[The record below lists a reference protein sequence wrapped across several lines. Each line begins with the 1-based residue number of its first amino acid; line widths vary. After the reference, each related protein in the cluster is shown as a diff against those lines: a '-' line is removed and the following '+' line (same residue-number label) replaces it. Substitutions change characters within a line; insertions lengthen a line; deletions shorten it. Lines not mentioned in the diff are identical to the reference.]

1 MPLTPSHAPA
11 RDTSAD
17 LSRAAIL
24 IFAIAC
30 GVCVANVYFPQALSP
45 LIARSLHAAPATA
58 ALLVTATQLGY
69 AAGLYLLVPLG
80 DRVRP
85 RLLIVTLIIL
95 TAAGLVGAGTAP
107 TLAVLLVAGTAVGVT
122 TVVPQI
128 LLPMAA
134 GLVPDQRRGAVTG
147 TLLSGL
153 LGGILLARTFS
164 GALGGWLDW
173 RAPYLVAAVL
183 MVILAFVLARVLPVT
198 SPPNRE
204 HYGALLAAPVRLL
217 RAEPDLRRSCVYQA
231 LMFGTFSAAWTAIA
245 LLLTGPSYGLS
256 TQAVGV
262 FALIGAGAVLVTPV
276 AGRRIDRVGPDRISL
291 VSFTGGLGSA
301 AILALAALPALHGRG
316 QPDPA
321 RRRDAAA
328 GRGGAVRAGRQPGP
342 DLRAAR
348 GRPGAPEH
356 GLHDLH
362 VPGRQRGLVAGRA
375 GLQRVRLGRHR
386 RAHRARVGRGADPSP
401 GAPAVRRP
409 DGRSPPGP
417 GRQPDGG
424 GTGGERGRDG
434 SCGPGQL
441 PVSRSLRPWGWSI
454 NSEAWALV
462 RWSGTFSPASRASVP
477 R

>member
-1 MPLTPSHAPA
+1 LRRSNHINGYFLIPSRKADVPLTPSHAPA

-45 LIARSLHAAPATA
+45 LIARSLHVTPSTA
-58 ALLVTATQLGY
+58 ALLVTTTQLGY

-95 TAAGLVGAGTAP
+95 TTGGLVGAGTAP
-107 TLAVLLVAGTAVGVT
+107 TFAVLLVAGTAVGIT

-164 GALGGWLDW
+164 GALGGWLGW

-183 MVILAFVLARVLPVT
+183 MLILAFVLARVLPVT

-204 HYGALLAAPVRLL
+204 HYGALLAAPLRLL

-231 LMFGTFSAAWTAIA
+231 LMFGAFSAAWTAIA

-301 AILALAALPALHGRG
+301 AILALAALPALHGAASLILLGAGMLLLDVAVQCG
-316 QPDPA
+316 QVANQARIFGLSGAARARRNTAYMTCTFLGGSAGSWLGVRAYSEFGWGGIAGLTVLASAAALTRHMAHRRSAARPAAAQMAAARTAATQTARETGRVDAAGTDPA
-321 RRRDAAA
+321 
-328 GRGGAVRAGRQPGP
+328 
-342 DLRAAR
+342 
-348 GRPGAPEH
+348 E
-356 GLHDLH
+356 
-362 VPGRQRGLVAGRA
+362 
-375 GLQRVRLGRHR
+375 RV
-386 RAHRARVGRGADPSP
+386 
-401 GAPAVRRP
+401 
-409 DGRSPPGP
+409 
-417 GRQPDGG
+417 
-424 GTGGERGRDG
+424 
-434 SCGPGQL
+434 SCP
-441 PVSRSLRPWGWSI
+441 
-454 NSEAWALV
+454 
-462 RWSGTFSPASRASVP
+462 
-477 R
+477 

>member
-17 LSRAAIL
+17 LSRAAIGV
-24 IFAIAC
+24 FAIAC

-45 LIARSLHAAPATA
+45 LIARDMHAAPATA
-58 ALLVTATQLGY
+58 ALLVTTTQLGY

-85 RLLIVTLIIL
+85 RLLIVTLVIL
-95 TAAGLVGAGTAP
+95 TAAGLVGAAAAP
-107 TLAVLLVAGTAVGVT
+107 TLAILLVAGTVVGVT

-134 GLVPDQRRGAVTG
+134 GLVPDERRGAVTG

-183 MVILAFVLARVLPVT
+183 MLILAVVLARVLPVIA
-198 SPPNRE
+198 PPNRE

-245 LLLTGPSYGLS
+245 LLLTGPSYRLS

-291 VSFTGGLGSA
+291 VSFAGGLGAA
-301 AILALAALPALHGRG
+301 AILTAAALPALHGAVGLILLGAGMLLLDVAVQCG
-316 QPDPA
+316 QVANQARIFGLPGAARA
-321 RRRDAAA
+321 RRNTAYMTCTFLGGSAGSWLGVRAYSEFGWGGIAGLTALASATALTRHLAHRRSTAAA
-328 GRGGAVRAGRQPGP
+328 
-342 DLRAAR
+342 
-348 GRPGAPEH
+348 
-356 GLHDLH
+356 
-362 VPGRQRGLVAGRA
+362 
-375 GLQRVRLGRHR
+375 
-386 RAHRARVGRGADPSP
+386 
-401 GAPAVRRP
+401 
-409 DGRSPPGP
+409 
-417 GRQPDGG
+417 
-424 GTGGERGRDG
+424 
-434 SCGPGQL
+434 
-441 PVSRSLRPWGWSI
+441 PVSK
-454 NSEAWALV
+454 
-462 RWSGTFSPASRASVP
+462 SPEPAHPAADRVSCP
-477 R
+477 

>member
-11 RDTSAD
+11 RDASAD

-45 LIARSLHAAPATA
+45 LIARSLHATPSTA
-58 ALLVTATQLGY
+58 ALLVTTTQLGY

-107 TLAVLLVAGTAVGVT
+107 TLAVLLVAGTAVGFT

-183 MVILAFVLARVLPVT
+183 MVILAFVLVRVLPVT

-245 LLLTGPSYGLS
+245 LLLPGQRPGQQRRGATAERGCRAHAGDDHLPGL
-256 TQAVGV
+256 
-262 FALIGAGAVLVTPV
+262 AGA
-276 AGRRIDRVGPDRISL
+276 RCRVSHLRH
-291 VSFTGGLGSA
+291 
-301 AILALAALPALHGRG
+301 LPASDGSSRRLPIRSSSA
-316 QPDPA
+316 PA
-321 RRRDAAA
+321 RRR
-328 GRGGAVRAGRQPGP
+328 RALASCGTGP
-342 DLRAAR
+342 
-348 GRPGAPEH
+348 
-356 GLHDLH
+356 
-362 VPGRQRGLVAGRA
+362 
-375 GLQRVRLGRHR
+375 
-386 RAHRARVGRGADPSP
+386 
-401 GAPAVRRP
+401 
-409 DGRSPPGP
+409 PPG
-417 GRQPDGG
+417 
-424 GTGGERGRDG
+424 
-434 SCGPGQL
+434 
-441 PVSRSLRPWGWSI
+441 
-454 NSEAWALV
+454 
-462 RWSGTFSPASRASVP
+462 
-477 R
+477 

>member
-1 MPLTPSHAPA
+1 MPPTPSTDAAREAPA
-11 RDTSAD
+11 G
-17 LSRAAIL
+17 LSRGVIL

-45 LIARSLHAAPATA
+45 LIARYFHATPAAA

-85 RLLIVTLIIL
+85 RLLIVTLVIL
-95 TAAGLVGAGTAP
+95 TAAGLVAAGTAP
-107 TLAVLLVAGTAVGVT
+107 TLAVLLVAGTAVGFT

-134 GLVPDQRRGAVTG
+134 GLVPEQRQGAVTG

-183 MVILAFVLARVLPVT
+183 MVILAFVLVRFLPVT
-198 SPPNRE
+198 SPPNQE
-204 HYGALLAAPVRLL
+204 HYGALLAAPLRLL

-291 VSFTGGLGSA
+291 VSFTGGLGAA
-301 AILALAALPALHGRG
+301 AILALAALPVLHGAASLVLLGAGMLLLDVAVQCG
-316 QPDPA
+316 QVANQARIFGLVPGSARA
-321 RRRDAAA
+321 RRNTAYMTCTFLGGSLGSWLGVRAYSEFGWSGIAGLTALGAAAALARHLAHRRSAGPPAATQTGVTETGVTQAAQQTGTAAA
-328 GRGGAVRAGRQPGP
+328 GTDPAGR
-342 DLRAAR
+342 
-348 GRPGAPEH
+348 
-356 GLHDLH
+356 
-362 VPGRQRGLVAGRA
+362 V
-375 GLQRVRLGRHR
+375 
-386 RAHRARVGRGADPSP
+386 
-401 GAPAVRRP
+401 
-409 DGRSPPGP
+409 
-417 GRQPDGG
+417 
-424 GTGGERGRDG
+424 
-434 SCGPGQL
+434 SCP
-441 PVSRSLRPWGWSI
+441 
-454 NSEAWALV
+454 
-462 RWSGTFSPASRASVP
+462 
-477 R
+477 

>member
-24 IFAIAC
+24 IFAVAC

-45 LIARSLHAAPATA
+45 LIARYFHATPAAA

-85 RLLIVTLIIL
+85 RLLIVTLVIL
-95 TAAGLVGAGTAP
+95 TAAGLVAAGAAP
-107 TLAVLLVAGTAVGVT
+107 TLTFLLVAGTAVGIT

-134 GLVPDQRRGAVTG
+134 GLVPEQRQGAVTG

-164 GALGGWLDW
+164 GAVGGWLGW
-173 RAPYLVAAVL
+173 RAPYLVAAAAMLVL
-183 MVILAFVLARVLPVT
+183 AVVLARVLPVT
-198 SPPNRE
+198 SPPSRE
-204 HYGALLAAPVRLL
+204 KYGALLAAPIRLL
-217 RAEPDLRRSCVYQA
+217 RTEPDLRRSCVYQA
-231 LMFGTFSAAWTAIA
+231 LMFGTFSAAWTSIA

-256 TQAVGV
+256 IQAVGV

-291 VSFTGGLGSA
+291 VSFTGGLGAA
-301 AILALAALPALHGRG
+301 AILALAALPVLHGAASLVLLGAGMLLLDVAVQCG
-316 QPDPA
+316 QVANQA
-321 RRRDAAA
+321 RIF
-328 GRGGAVRAGRQPGP
+328 G
-342 DLRAAR
+342 LAR
-348 GRPGAPEH
+348 VRPGAPEH
-356 GLHDLH
+356 RVHDLH

-386 RAHRARVGRGADPSP
+386 RAHRAGGGRGAHPSP

-409 DGRSPPGP
+409 AAATRPRATQTGRHPGGVP
-417 GRQPDGG
+417 RLR
-424 GTGGERGRDG
+424 GTGRTAAGTDPADRV
-434 SCGPGQL
+434 SCP
-441 PVSRSLRPWGWSI
+441 
-454 NSEAWALV
+454 
-462 RWSGTFSPASRASVP
+462 
-477 R
+477 